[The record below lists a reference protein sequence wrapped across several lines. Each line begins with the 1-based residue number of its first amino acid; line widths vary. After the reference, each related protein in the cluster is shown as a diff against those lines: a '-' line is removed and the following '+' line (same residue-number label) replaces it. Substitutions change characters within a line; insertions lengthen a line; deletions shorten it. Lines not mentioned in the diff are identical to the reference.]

1 MKPLSLLCAAW
12 AALAMLTSA
21 EVTVDN
27 DVLGKSLGGWK
38 KKDGSA
44 AQYPL
49 SGSDYCT
56 YKPEVSPTPEGG
68 IFISVRIDHVRGW
81 MSNNDHA
88 TLEITVSGTGVITSA
103 KSSIA
108 IQGVSI
114 ASDVILGTNEAGK
127 EITGADRAVQIG
139 TDLVSNLTA
148 KLLRENIVEAG
159 RVTFPAAIRHNYNRL
174 YQALRVDGEPV
185 PFFVTSLPLPDT
197 LDGAIKARARGGA
210 GGRSHWRTQTL
221 LEALLDVARAVAF
234 AHRNGTVHRDLRP
247 IHVHLGPFGEVLL
260 ASWFRA
266 RHWSTP
272 TSVDRDMRLNEVG
285 SGIGY
290 LAPERLLHGLGHADA
305 RADVWGLGALLYA
318 VLADRP
324 WT

>member
-174 YQALRVDGEPV
+174 YQALRVDGEAVPAYAAVQAPPPPPAKPVGADASPATTAATTPSSTPATTSTGTPPATPEKPKEEPPADPPPPVAKPV
-185 PFFVTSLPLPDT
+185 PGNAPLEINPY
-197 LDGAIKARARGGA
+197 APSGGGEINP
-210 GGRSHWRTQTL
+210 GG
-221 LEALLDVARAVAF
+221 
-234 AHRNGTVHRDLRP
+234 
-247 IHVHLGPFGEVLL
+247 
-260 ASWFRA
+260 
-266 RHWSTP
+266 
-272 TSVDRDMRLNEVG
+272 
-285 SGIGY
+285 
-290 LAPERLLHGLGHADA
+290 
-305 RADVWGLGALLYA
+305 
-318 VLADRP
+318 
-324 WT
+324 